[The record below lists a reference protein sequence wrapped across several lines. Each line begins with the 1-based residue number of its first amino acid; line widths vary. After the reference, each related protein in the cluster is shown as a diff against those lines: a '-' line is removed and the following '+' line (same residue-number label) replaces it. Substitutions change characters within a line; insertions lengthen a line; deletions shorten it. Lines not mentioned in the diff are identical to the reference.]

1 MLTIYNTFHL
11 VTCNDGIL
19 MVSTKNTDHPFI
31 FTNNSKFGFVISHAG
46 EVNWGVRY
54 RIKESKLLDMTKMTT
69 YLASVAGNSHWAVAI
84 PYHGKIIDPH
94 ALYAFSS
101 LSIQKQFSHE
111 DFPNSFYEYKSLAII
126 TGICE

>member
-19 MVSTKNTDHPFI
+19 MVSTKNNDHPFI
-31 FTNNSKFGFVISHAG
+31 IINNSRFGFVVIHAG
-46 EVNWGVRY
+46 EENWSVRDQ
-54 RIKESKLLDMTKMTT
+54 IKNSEYLEMNKMTT
-69 YLASVAGNSHWAVAI
+69 YYITIAGLSHWAVAI
-84 PYHGKIIDPH
+84 PYQGKIIDPH

-111 DFPNSFYEYKSLAII
+111 DFPNSFYDYKSLAII

>member
-111 DFPNSFYEYKSLAII
+111 DFPNSFYDYKSLAII